1 MTQSPTPSTSK
12 LHDDKLITLQIHDI
26 NCQVAQFRDL
36 LINIGQPR
44 DGPELRER
52 VRKLR
57 RNCVE
62 SCKSTS
68 QLVLPQ
74 MRR

>member
-1 MTQSPTPSTSK
+1 M
-12 LHDDKLITLQIHDI
+12 LQQIQDI
-26 NCQVAQFRDL
+26 NSQIALFRDL
-36 LINIGQPR
+36 LINIGQSR

-52 VRKLR
+52 VRKVR
-57 RNCVE
+57 RSCVE
-62 SCKSTS
+62 ACKNTS